1 MDERT
6 IRLIVVLAL
15 FALSFVR
22 LLRKA
27 RSANRPPPQTPP
39 ALPLPRQTTPA
50 PTATPSPIDP
60 AAPAIANPGLDS
72 DRSSPLGTFAAAVV
86 FLGGNAAVW
95 LALFE
100 LPALEDIP
108 VDWRLAAGVI
118 ANLLLIWL
126 ARTARARLGARHGR
140 EMPGGNPFPD
150 S

>member
-27 RSANRPPPQTPP
+27 RSGNRPPTQT
-39 ALPLPRQTTPA
+39 RPA
-50 PTATPSPIDP
+50 PTPTPSPSPIDP
-60 AAPAIANPGLDS
+60 AATAIANPGLDS
-72 DRSSPLGTFAAAVV
+72 ERSSPLANFAAAVV
-86 FLGGNAAVW
+86 LLGGNAAVW
-95 LALFE
+95 LTLLE

-118 ANLLLIWL
+118 ANLFLIWL
-126 ARTARARLGARHGR
+126 ARTVRARLRTRHGR

-150 S
+150 

>member
-27 RSANRPPPQTPP
+27 RSGNRPSPQTPP
-39 ALPLPRQTTPA
+39 AVPPPTQTRPA
-50 PTATPSPIDP
+50 PTPSPIDP
-60 AAPAIANPGLDS
+60 AATAIANPGLDS
-72 DRSSPLGTFAAAVV
+72 ERSSPLANFAAAVV
-86 FLGGNAAVW
+86 LLGGNAAVW
-95 LALFE
+95 LTLLE

-118 ANLLLIWL
+118 ANLFLIWL
-126 ARTARARLGARHGR
+126 ARTVRARLRTRHGR

-150 S
+150 

>member
-27 RSANRPPPQTPP
+27 RSGNRPKPQTPP
-39 ALPLPRQTTPA
+39 AVRLPTQATPA
-50 PTATPSPIDP
+50 PTATPSPTDP
-60 AAPAIANPGLDS
+60 AATAIANPWLDA
-72 DRSSPLGTFAAAVV
+72 DRSSPLATFAALVV
-86 FLGGNAAVW
+86 WLGGNAAVW
-95 LALFE
+95 LTLFE

-108 VDWRLAAGVI
+108 VNWRLAAGVM
-118 ANLLLIWL
+118 ANLFLIWL
-126 ARTARARLGARHGR
+126 ARAARARLRARRGPQ
-140 EMPGGNPFPD
+140 MPGGNPFPD